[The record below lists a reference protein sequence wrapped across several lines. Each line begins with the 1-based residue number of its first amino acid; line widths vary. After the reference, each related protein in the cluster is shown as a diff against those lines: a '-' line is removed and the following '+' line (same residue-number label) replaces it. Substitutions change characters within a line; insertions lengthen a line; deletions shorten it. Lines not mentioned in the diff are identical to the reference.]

1 MEGQESLHSDIP
13 LISCL
18 RKHRA
23 VYSVIL
29 ATHMSPSALHL
40 VTISVC
46 NPANIDDCGLCLG
59 NGGGYEG
66 WFQFLDKIEQ
76 QGFCFHNIPFI
87 RKAEQKLLRNSIF
100 KNY

>member
-1 MEGQESLHSDIP
+1 MKYEERKGKHILRASMEKQRSFRSDIL

-23 VYSVIL
+23 VYSVVQ
-29 ATHMSPSALHL
+29 ATHMFPSALHL

-59 NGGGYEG
+59 DGDGYEG
-66 WFQFLDKIEQ
+66 
-76 QGFCFHNIPFI
+76 
-87 RKAEQKLLRNSIF
+87 
-100 KNY
+100 